1 MAVFTSKFIK
11 EIKTIIS
18 FIGACTFVPGDSK
31 HLRQETMERAKN
43 PHHCVSIVKQM
54 HPDASG
60 ATFETD
66 KDLGDSVPGLCY
78 ANFGIIGLTEK
89 SRFQTCK
96 FGRKFC

>member
-1 MAVFTSKFIK
+1 
-11 EIKTIIS
+11 
-18 FIGACTFVPGDSK
+18 
-31 HLRQETMERAKN
+31 MERAKN

-66 KDLGDSVPGLCY
+66 KDLGDTVPGLCY

-96 FGRKFC
+96 FGRKFCYCFEIFELVKESYFFCTE